1 MADPFRSPTPWRAF
15 AGLALAGALV
25 AGLLIW
31 RGVAARMPGER
42 FEGPAPVTAAERQ
55 AAASL
60 RRDVEALVALG
71 ERSARRPDALRRGR
85 DLIVARLTEIG
96 LEPRLDG
103 YEVDGARFDNVV
115 AGAEEGGLM
124 IGAHYDSAPGSPG
137 GNDDASGVA
146 AVLALAERLRE
157 EPGARFALFVNEEP
171 PRFRTA
177 DMGSR
182 VLAHRLARQR
192 RLPDAM
198 IALDSLGCYRGE
210 EGSQRYATFAQ
221 SVAFGTR
228 GDFVAFVGDELSEA
242 LLRSAV
248 ERFREVARI
257 PSEGAVLSRAVQGA
271 GWSDH
276 ESFWLQ
282 GVPAILVT
290 DTAAFRDDAYHTP
303 RDDGSQIDYVA
314 LARVVDGLE
323 AVARARLSGSP

>member
-1 MADPFRSPTPWRAF
+1 
-15 AGLALAGALV
+15 
-25 AGLLIW
+25 
-31 RGVAARMPGER
+31 
-42 FEGPAPVTAAERQ
+42 
-55 AAASL
+55 
-60 RRDVEALVALG
+60 
-71 ERSARRPDALRRGR
+71 
-85 DLIVARLTEIG
+85 
-96 LEPRLDG
+96 
-103 YEVDGARFDNVV
+103 
-115 AGAEEGGLM
+115 
-124 IGAHYDSAPGSPG
+124 
-137 GNDDASGVA
+137 
-146 AVLALAERLRE
+146 
-157 EPGARFALFVNEEP
+157 
-171 PRFRTA
+171 
-177 DMGSR
+177 
-182 VLAHRLARQR
+182 
-192 RLPDAM
+192 M